1 MSLLGS
7 LAKMAINAG
16 KMLSEADNRV
26 SDVARPEGTPTTKQ
40 LNEQYERD
48 ARPFD
53 EKLKEIL
60 AERGDVRIEEFV
72 PVDEI
77 EMQAGKQIYARG
89 GNRCAP
95 EAFNYKLSGN
105 GKVVYIRVWRYYA
118 VYDHAANRQVRA
130 YCDMNGIKVLDF
142 FEYLPNGVN
151 YMRER
156 ILAALN

>member
-7 LAKMAINAG
+7 LAKMAVAAG
-16 KMLSEADNRV
+16 KMLSEADNKV
-26 SDVARPEGTPTTKQ
+26 EDYARPAGTPTTTQ
-40 LNEQYERD
+40 LQQQYEKD

-53 EKLKEIL
+53 VKLKEVL
-60 AERGDVRIEEFV
+60 AERSDVRVEEFV

-77 EMQAGKQIYARG
+77 EVVAGKQIYKRG
-89 GNRCAP
+89 NCATP
-95 EAFNYKLSGN
+95 DAFTYKLSAN
-105 GKVVYIRVWRYYA
+105 GKAVYIRVWKKYLT
-118 VYDHAANRQVRA
+118 YDHVANRQVKT

-156 ILAALN
+156 ILEALN